1 MKNDL
6 GDIPTHLLNNSDN
19 FYIKYGFYLR
29 KYSFDELPQLLNI
42 IKGNIVFIGP
52 RPALYNQDDLIDLRT
67 KSNIH
72 LIKPGITGWSQVN
85 GRDDLTINEK
95 VDYDLFY
102 LENRSLLL
110 NLTILI
116 KTIKQIVKPKGISH

>member
-1 MKNDL
+1 MAKRL
-6 GDIPTHLLNNSDN
+6 SE
-19 FYIKYGFYLR
+19 KQ
-29 KYSFDELPQLLNI
+29 KENI
-42 IKGNIVFIGP
+42 IKLFINGKT
-52 RPALYNQDDLIDLRT
+52 IDELSKEFKRT
-67 KSNIH
+67 KLTITRNLKNKLGESEYKEF
-72 LIKPGITGWSQVN
+72 IKTSRSSKQSLLN
-85 GRDDLTINEK
+85 DKKHDLTINEK